1 MGNVK
6 GGRKIFALF
15 ENFSPLT
22 LELGKAQKMEFGEFA
37 TLGEF
42 PLINPFFVLTAFGM
56 PQRVKN
62 APGAN
67 MSVWRGNL
75 IKGFN
80 QKSG

>member
-42 PLINPFFVLTAFGM
+42 PLINPFPVLASFGI

-67 MSVWRGNL
+67 MGVWRGNL